1 MKEIVIT
8 AAPNGWI
15 VNEVDGPAMTPSVL
29 AVFNRMEDLQAALP
43 ELLGEEPK
51 KEKEAKP

>member
-15 VNEVDGPAMTPSVL
+15 VNQVDGPAMTPSVL

-51 KEKEAKP
+51 KEKGAKP